1 MTKKKRRQVLPE
13 QRKRI
18 ILALMEPGCDVG
30 ELAKK
35 YNLARSTLLRYR
47 QQYKKQKSGDLLLS
61 KKPHFI
67 EVKTVEDKILPS
79 LTKVELSFD
88 NHRCSVEGRLSS
100 NQLLKL
106 VALFEEATC

>member
-1 MTKKKRRQVLPE
+1 MTKKTRRAVSPE

-18 ILALMEPGCDVG
+18 TLALMEPGCDVG

-35 YNLARSTLLRYR
+35 YNLARATLLRYR
-47 QQYKKQKSGDLLLS
+47 QQYRKQQSGDLLLN
-61 KKPHFI
+61 KKPHFV
-67 EVKTVEDKILPS
+67 EVKTVEDKILPI
-79 LTKVELSFD
+79 LTRVELSFD

-106 VALFEEATC
+106 VALFEEARC

>member
-1 MTKKKRRQVLPE
+1 MTKKTRRAVSPE

-18 ILALMEPGCDVG
+18 TLALIKPGCDVG
-30 ELAKK
+30 TLVKK

-47 QQYKKQKSGDLLLS
+47 QQYRKQQSGDLLLG
-61 KKPHFI
+61 KKPNFV
-67 EVKTVEDKILPS
+67 EVKTVDDKILPS
-79 LTKVELSFD
+79 LIKVELSFD
-88 NHRCSVEGRLSS
+88 NHRCSVEGRLSG

>member
-1 MTKKKRRQVLPE
+1 MTKKKRRQVSPE
-13 QRKRI
+13 QRQRI
-18 ILALMEPGCDVG
+18 TLALMDPGCDMG

-35 YNLARSTLLRYR
+35 YNLAGSTLLRYR
-47 QQYKKQKSGDLLLS
+47 GQYRKQQSGDLLLS
-61 KKPHFI
+61 KKPHFVQ
-67 EVKTVEDKILPS
+67 VKTVEDKILPS

-88 NHRCSVEGRLSS
+88 NHKCSVEGRLIG

>member
-1 MTKKKRRQVLPE
+1 MTKQTRRAVSPE

-18 ILALMEPGCDVG
+18 TLALMDPGCDVG

-47 QQYKKQKSGDLLLS
+47 GQYKKQQSGDLLLN
-61 KKPHFI
+61 KKSHFV
-67 EVKTVEDKILPS
+67 EVKTVEEKILPS
-79 LTKVELSFD
+79 LIKVELSFD
-88 NHRCSVEGRLSS
+88 NHRCSVEGRLSG

-106 VALFEEATC
+106 VALFQEATC

>member
-1 MTKKKRRQVLPE
+1 MTKNKRRQVSPE

-18 ILALMEPGCDVG
+18 TLALMEPGCELG

-47 QQYKKQKSGDLLLS
+47 QQYKKHQSGDLSLN
-61 KKPHFI
+61 KNPHFV

-106 VALFEEATC
+106 VALFEEVRC

>member
-1 MTKKKRRQVLPE
+1 MTKKKRRQVSPE

-18 ILALMEPGCDVG
+18 TLALIEPGCDVG

-47 QQYKKQKSGDLLLS
+47 QQYKKQQSGNLLLN
-61 KKPHFI
+61 KKTHFV
-67 EVKTVEDKILPS
+67 EVKTEEGKILPS
-79 LTKVELSFD
+79 LKKVELSFD
-88 NHRCSVEGRLSS
+88 NHRCSVKGRLSG

-106 VALFEEATC
+106 VELFEEVRC

>member
-1 MTKKKRRQVLPE
+1 MTKKKRRQVSSE
-13 QRKRI
+13 QRKKI
-18 ILALMEPGCDVG
+18 TLALMEPGCDVG

-47 QQYKKQKSGDLLLS
+47 QQYRKQESGDLLLS
-61 KKPHFI
+61 KKPRFV
-67 EVKTVEDKILPS
+67 EVKTVEDTILPS

-88 NHRCSVEGRLSS
+88 NHRCSVEGRLSG

-106 VALFEEATC
+106 VALFEEARC

>member
-1 MTKKKRRQVLPE
+1 MTKNKRRQVSPE

-18 ILALMEPGCDVG
+18 ILALMKPGCDVD
-30 ELAKK
+30 ELANK
-35 YNLARSTLLRYR
+35 YDLARSTLLRYR

-67 EVKTVEDKILPS
+67 EVKTAEDKILPS

>member
-1 MTKKKRRQVLPE
+1 MSTKKRRQVSRE

-18 ILALMEPGCDVG
+18 TLALMEPGCDVG

-35 YNLARSTLLRYR
+35 YNLAHSTLLRYR
-47 QQYKKQKSGDLLLS
+47 QQYRKQQSGDLLLIE
-61 KKPHFI
+61 KLHFV

-106 VALFEEATC
+106 VELFEGVRC

>member
-1 MTKKKRRQVLPE
+1 MTKKTRRAVSPE

-18 ILALMEPGCDVG
+18 TLALIEPGCNIG

-35 YNLARSTLLRYR
+35 YHLARSTLLRYR
-47 QQYKKQKSGDLLLS
+47 QQYRQQQSGDLLLS

-88 NHRCSVEGRLSS
+88 NHRCSVEGRLSG

>member
-1 MTKKKRRQVLPE
+1 MTKKKRRQVSPE

-18 ILALMEPGCDVG
+18 TLALMEPGCDVG

-35 YNLARSTLLRYR
+35 YNLARATLLRYR
-47 QQYKKQKSGDLLLS
+47 QQYRKQQSGDLLLN
-61 KKPHFI
+61 KKPHFV

-106 VALFEEATC
+106 VALFEEARC

>member
-1 MTKKKRRQVLPE
+1 MTKKTRRAVSPE

>member
-1 MTKKKRRQVLPE
+1 MTKKKRRQVSPE

-18 ILALMEPGCDVG
+18 IVALMEPGCDVG

-47 QQYKKQKSGDLLLS
+47 GQYRKQQSGDLLLREA
-61 KKPHFI
+61 PHFI

-88 NHRCSVEGRLSS
+88 NHRCSVEGRLSGK
-100 NQLLKL
+100 QLLQL
-106 VALFEEATC
+106 VALFEEAKC

>member
-1 MTKKKRRQVLPE
+1 MTKNKSRQVSPE

-18 ILALMEPGCDVG
+18 TLALMEPGCDVDA
-30 ELAKK
+30 LAKK

-47 QQYKKQKSGDLLLS
+47 QQYKKQQSGDLLLS
-61 KKPHFI
+61 TKPHFV
-67 EVKTVEDKILPS
+67 EVKTVDDKILPS

-88 NHRCSVEGRLSS
+88 NHRCSVEGRLNG

-106 VALFEEATC
+106 VALFEEARC

>member
-1 MTKKKRRQVLPE
+1 MTKKKRREVSPE

-18 ILALMEPGCDVG
+18 TLALMEPGCDVDTV
-30 ELAKK
+30 AKK

-47 QQYKKQKSGDLLLS
+47 QQYRKQQSGDLLLS
-61 KKPHFI
+61 KKPHFV

-88 NHRCSVEGRLSS
+88 NHRCSVEGRISGK
-100 NQLLKL
+100 QLLKL
-106 VALFEEATC
+106 VELFEGARC